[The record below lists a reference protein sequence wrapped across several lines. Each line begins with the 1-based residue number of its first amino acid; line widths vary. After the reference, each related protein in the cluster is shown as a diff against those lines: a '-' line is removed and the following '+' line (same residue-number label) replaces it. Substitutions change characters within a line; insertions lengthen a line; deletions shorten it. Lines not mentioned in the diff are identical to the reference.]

1 MLEQLQPTAAHALAA
16 GALSAHHSDPFDRM
30 LIAQSA
36 MEGLTLITVD
46 ERVSDYDVALL
57 PMD

>member
-1 MLEQLQPTAAHALAA
+1 
-16 GALSAHHSDPFDRM
+16 M

-46 ERVSDYDVALL
+46 KRVSEHDVDLL